1 MALRRETFTI
11 SEDTELSYLTNLTDP
26 TARVLLFLHFWGGS
40 SKTFSRV
47 FDILLGS
54 NHSEDKSDDH
64 QIHIMHCPQV
74 VALDFRG
81 WGKSTGPLSG
91 SCSKATSTSSSSS
104 PSSDS
109 SDADDSGSSSASE
122 SSHYY
127 NYSIS
132 RLASDVETLMQY
144 LHLRDVVL
152 VGHSMGAKVAQMVA
166 GDCCSQLQQQQQQ
179 QQQQQHRLIRGLVLL
194 APAPA
199 PPLRLPAAMRHQQ
212 IRAYESWG
220 AAEFVTRDV
229 LLSDRHSVS
238 DTRQSQ
244 GQARAGSDPSRSDD
258 DDEDEG
264 SDAAATVGGGID
276 VEALVSDMLL
286 GTAAAR
292 AAWPAYA
299 MEEDVSPW
307 AEAIDVPVLV
317 CAGEEDRVE
326 PVARVR
332 KEVCGLVPGARMV
345 TIPGAGHL
353 LPVEEPARVSSLI
366 VGFLK
371 ELDS

>member
-1 MALRRETFTI
+1 MPLHRETFTI
-11 SEDTELSYLTNLTDP
+11 SEDTELSYLTNVTDP

-47 FDILLGS
+47 FDILLNSG
-54 NHSEDKSDDH
+54 NNDNNSDDDDHRHDNPGTH
-64 QIHIMHCPQV
+64 QCPQV

-91 SCSKATSTSSSSS
+91 TCSKATSTTTSSS

-109 SDADDSGSSSASE
+109 SDDDDRGSSSASSL

-127 NYSIS
+127 NHSIS
-132 RLASDVETLMQY
+132 RLASDVEALMQY
-144 LHLRDVVL
+144 LRLRDVVL

-166 GDCCSQLQQQQQQ
+166 GDCCSLLLQTSTQEE
-179 QQQQQHRLIRGLVLL
+179 RLIRGLVLL

-199 PPLRLPAAMRHQQ
+199 RPLRLPEAMREQQ
-212 IRAYESWG
+212 MRAYESWG

-229 LLSDRHSVS
+229 LLSTRHGLS
-238 DTRQSQ
+238 DKHRK
-244 GQARAGSDPSRSDD
+244 ARAGSEEFRS
-258 DDEDEG
+258 DDEDER
-264 SDAAATVGGGID
+264 SAAGGID
-276 VEALVSDMLL
+276 VEALVHDMLH
-286 GTAAAR
+286 GSAAAR

-299 MEEDVSPW
+299 MGEDVSPW

-332 KEVCGLVPGARMV
+332 KEVCGVVPGAKLV

-353 LPVEEPARVSSLI
+353 LPVEEPGRVSSLI
-366 VGFLK
+366 IGFL
-371 ELDS
+371 EDLEP

>member
-26 TARVLLFLHFWGGS
+26 AARVLLFLHFWGGS

-47 FDILLGS
+47 FDIILS
-54 NHSEDKSDDH
+54 TCHNDDDNNHDH
-64 QIHIMHCPQV
+64 HDHVTIQCPQV

-109 SDADDSGSSSASE
+109 SDGDDSGSSSASE

-144 LHLRDVVL
+144 LRLRDVVL

-166 GDCCSQLQQQQQQ
+166 GDCCSTQTSSKPQQ
-179 QQQQQHRLIRGLVLL
+179 RVIRGLVLL

-199 PPLRLPAAMRHQQ
+199 RPLRLPHAMREQQ
-212 IRAYESWG
+212 IRAYETWG

-229 LLSDRHSVS
+229 LFS
-238 DTRQSQ
+238 DTDNKIRV
-244 GQARAGSDPSRSDD
+244 GPPEESRS

-264 SDAAATVGGGID
+264 PGSAADGGVID
-276 VEALVSDMLL
+276 VEALVNDMLR

-292 AAWPAYA
+292 AAWPA
-299 MEEDVSPW
+299 
-307 AEAIDVPVLV
+307 
-317 CAGEEDRVE
+317 
-326 PVARVR
+326 
-332 KEVCGLVPGARMV
+332 
-345 TIPGAGHL
+345 
-353 LPVEEPARVSSLI
+353 
-366 VGFLK
+366 
-371 ELDS
+371 

>member
-1 MALRRETFTI
+1 MSLRRETFTI
-11 SEDTELSYLTNLTDP
+11 SEDTELSYMTNLSDP

-47 FDILLGS
+47 FDILLDNG
-54 NHSEDKSDDH
+54 HGEDDYHNSDA
-64 QIHIMHCPQV
+64 HCPQV

-91 SCSKATSTSSSSS
+91 ACSKATSTSSSS

-109 SDADDSGSSSASE
+109 SDAGDGSDSSSASE
-122 SSHYY
+122 SSQYY

-166 GDCCSQLQQQQQQ
+166 GDCCSYLQQQQQQ
-179 QQQQQHRLIRGLVLL
+179 QQQQRHRLIRGLVLL

-199 PPLRLPAAMRHQQ
+199 TPLRLPAAMRHQQ

-220 AAEFVTRDV
+220 AAELVTRDV

-238 DTRQSQ
+238 DTRQKSQ
-244 GQARAGSDPSRSDD
+244 SQVRAGSDPSRS
-258 DDEDEG
+258 DEG

-276 VEALVSDMLL
+276 VEALVNDMLR
-286 GTAAAR
+286 GSAAAR

-332 KEVCGLVPGARMV
+332 KEVCGLVPRARMV
-345 TIPGAGHL
+345 TIAGAGHL